1 MCSANEILS
10 SMNLSADPCHDFYNF
25 VCGKWSQKYPIRE
38 VDLASSTFINIKNQ
52 VTENIKDILESAEKG
67 EISHRIMKD
76 VLKFYRRC
84 QDEDLMEKNGK
95 EPLIEVLKNT
105 IGGWPVADDGWTEID
120 QPKTYSFGLDWGTL
134 MKILA
139 TGQTGIRLEKYKK
152 YISVNVD
159 IVSDEMIYDRDEE
172 AVIEEIDEIV
182 EFERLLARTIAPP
195 GTRRNVWLL
204 LNETKVGVT
213 LANFLGWVIVRS
225 FGPMTVKAFRSAELR
240 FLTATEGIGK
250 KSPRRWS
257 CISTIKEQL
266 PFSIVGEYVKRYV
279 SPQMKTGIEKMIVQV
294 RNSVLDGLDL
304 LTWMDKKTKQEAINK
319 VESIVDF
326 VAYPEWVLNDEE
338 MENRHRDILSELR
351 KSQSFLE
358 DIVKTRTY
366 QFNLKTLQLKQKPD
380 RKIWGEGYLYP
391 LSTNAEYHTTNSIRI
406 MAGILGKALF
416 QQERPPLVSY
426 IFALNYGSMGSVIGH
441 EIIHGL
447 DDRGSNFDNVG
458 ILRNWWQNETMGN
471 YKKNAKCFQNQY
483 EEIVDP
489 GTNLKLNGLNTL
501 GENIADNGGVRQAYR
516 VKNISKSLIYF
527 ICTRSTS
534 KTFDGKREAYETVTR
549 DKPKERLGLLEK
561 FTDKQLFFLSYAHTF
576 CEDFRQPYAISR
588 ILQETHSLNAYSDVI
603 DAARDV
609 MDAVR
614 DVIPV
619 ACEAFTSKMLL
630 LLWLRSIPCFNATA
644 ATREALSECTAE
656 ELQKIF

>member
-204 LNETKVGVT
+204 LNETKVGVFQKNFTNVIRPDDNMYPIGLPYLKKLDEILSTTPART

-380 RKIWGEGYLYP
+380 RKMYESSNLILNLYFYMHHHHLALIVFVSHFTFP
-391 LSTNAEYHTTNSIRI
+391 LNLHTITPR
-406 MAGILGKALF
+406 
-416 QQERPPLVSY
+416 
-426 IFALNYGSMGSVIGH
+426 
-441 EIIHGL
+441 
-447 DDRGSNFDNVG
+447 
-458 ILRNWWQNETMGN
+458 
-471 YKKNAKCFQNQY
+471 
-483 EEIVDP
+483 
-489 GTNLKLNGLNTL
+489 
-501 GENIADNGGVRQAYR
+501 
-516 VKNISKSLIYF
+516 
-527 ICTRSTS
+527 
-534 KTFDGKREAYETVTR
+534 
-549 DKPKERLGLLEK
+549 
-561 FTDKQLFFLSYAHTF
+561 
-576 CEDFRQPYAISR
+576 
-588 ILQETHSLNAYSDVI
+588 
-603 DAARDV
+603 
-609 MDAVR
+609 
-614 DVIPV
+614 
-619 ACEAFTSKMLL
+619 
-630 LLWLRSIPCFNATA
+630 
-644 ATREALSECTAE
+644 
-656 ELQKIF
+656 

>member
-1 MCSANEILS
+1 MQC
-10 SMNLSADPCHDFYNF
+10 FF
-25 VCGKWSQKYPIRE
+25 VRN
-38 VDLASSTFINIKNQ
+38 AAT
-52 VTENIKDILESAEKG
+52 KG
-67 EISHRIMKD
+67 ATSISHTA
-76 VLKFYRRC
+76 V
-84 QDEDLMEKNGK
+84 KNCRTSQ
-95 EPLIEVLKNT
+95 IH
-105 IGGWPVADDGWTEID
+105 
-120 QPKTYSFGLDWGTL
+120 
-134 MKILA
+134 
-139 TGQTGIRLEKYKK
+139 
-152 YISVNVD
+152 
-159 IVSDEMIYDRDEE
+159 
-172 AVIEEIDEIV
+172 
-182 EFERLLARTIAPP
+182 LLS
-195 GTRRNVWLL
+195 
-204 LNETKVGVT
+204 
-213 LANFLGWVIVRS
+213 NFR
-225 FGPMTVKAFRSAELR
+225 
-240 FLTATEGIGK
+240 
-250 KSPRRWS
+250 
-257 CISTIKEQL
+257 
-266 PFSIVGEYVKRYV
+266 
-279 SPQMKTGIEKMIVQV
+279 
-294 RNSVLDGLDL
+294 
-304 LTWMDKKTKQEAINK
+304 
-319 VESIVDF
+319 
-326 VAYPEWVLNDEE
+326 
-338 MENRHRDILSELR
+338 
-351 KSQSFLE
+351 
-358 DIVKTRTY
+358 
-366 QFNLKTLQLKQKPD
+366 
-380 RKIWGEGYLYP
+380 WGEGYLYP
-391 LSTNAEYHTTNSIRI
+391 LSTNAEYHTTNSIPCQRQSTSQI
-406 MAGILGKALF
+406 KEIPSDRWHHQPPPNLF
-416 QQERPPLVSY
+416 RLPH
-426 IFALNYGSMGSVIGH
+426 ALNYGSMGSVIGH

-516 VKNISKSLIYF
+516 
-527 ICTRSTS
+527 
-534 KTFDGKREAYETVTR
+534 AYETVTR

>member
-105 IGGWPVADDGWTEID
+105 IGGWPVADDDGSEYVFMVTIFQYSIVINLLPASSIREESTRIHNVKGERVID

-182 EFERLLARTIAPP
+182 EFERLLAR
-195 GTRRNVWLL
+195 
-204 LNETKVGVT
+204 
-213 LANFLGWVIVRS
+213 
-225 FGPMTVKAFRSAELR
+225 
-240 FLTATEGIGK
+240 
-250 KSPRRWS
+250 
-257 CISTIKEQL
+257 
-266 PFSIVGEYVKRYV
+266 
-279 SPQMKTGIEKMIVQV
+279 IEKMIVQV

-319 VESIVDF
+319 SIVDF

-380 RKIWGEGYLYP
+380 RKI
-391 LSTNAEYHTTNSIRI
+391 
-406 MAGILGKALF
+406 
-416 QQERPPLVSY
+416 
-426 IFALNYGSMGSVIGH
+426 ALNYGSMGSVIGH

-516 VKNISKSLIYF
+516 
-527 ICTRSTS
+527 
-534 KTFDGKREAYETVTR
+534 AYETVTR

>member
-105 IGGWPVADDGWTEID
+105 IGGWPVADDGWTELLAVGGVAVVGKDISCTANFNYYRKCSHLSLWHYYLLCNRIEYKMID

-319 VESIVDF
+319 SIVDF

-380 RKIWGEGYLYP
+380 RKI
-391 LSTNAEYHTTNSIRI
+391 
-406 MAGILGKALF
+406 
-416 QQERPPLVSY
+416 
-426 IFALNYGSMGSVIGH
+426 ALNYGSMGSVIGH

-516 VKNISKSLIYF
+516 
-527 ICTRSTS
+527 
-534 KTFDGKREAYETVTR
+534 AYETVTR

>member
-204 LNETKVGVT
+204 LNETKVGVFQKNFTNVIRPDDNMYPIGLPYLKKLDEILSTTPART

-380 RKIWGEGYLYP
+380 RKI
-391 LSTNAEYHTTNSIRI
+391 
-406 MAGILGKALF
+406 
-416 QQERPPLVSY
+416 
-426 IFALNYGSMGSVIGH
+426 ALNYGSMGSVIGH

-516 VKNISKSLIYF
+516 
-527 ICTRSTS
+527 
-534 KTFDGKREAYETVTR
+534 AYETVTR